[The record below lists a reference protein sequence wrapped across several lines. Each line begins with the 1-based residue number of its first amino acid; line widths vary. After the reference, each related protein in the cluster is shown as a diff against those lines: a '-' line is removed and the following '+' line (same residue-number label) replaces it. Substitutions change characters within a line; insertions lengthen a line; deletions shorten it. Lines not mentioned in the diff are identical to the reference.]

1 MNKLSREDQ
10 LVVILQRLRDF
21 KRQGGEEGIDDKIEE
36 VELQLRKQ
44 RDEEV
49 LEMTLNNKLKI
60 KLIKKF
66 LRKKI

>member
-36 VELQLRKQ
+36 VELRLKKER
-44 RDEEV
+44 
-49 LEMTLNNKLKI
+49 EM
-60 KLIKKF
+60 KKYS
-66 LRKKI
+66 K

>member
-36 VELQLRKQ
+36 VELRLRKE

-49 LEMTLNNKLKI
+49 FEMTLIINLK
-60 KLIKKF
+60 
-66 LRKKI
+66 